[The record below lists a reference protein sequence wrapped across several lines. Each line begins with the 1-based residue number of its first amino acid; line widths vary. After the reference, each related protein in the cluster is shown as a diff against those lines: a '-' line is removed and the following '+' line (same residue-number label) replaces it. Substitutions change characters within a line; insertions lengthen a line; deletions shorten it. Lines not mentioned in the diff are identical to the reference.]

1 MKRILA
7 ALVLAVAAAAPAFA
21 QQGATQI
28 EVEGGAL
35 INQWIAGYNRGD
47 AAGMA
52 KDVYV
57 ERETEALEK
66 QFADLRADS
75 FGKLDVY
82 SAAFCG
88 SDSTHGKA
96 ILKFARIYTAGGKMN
111 DDEAKVFDLVKTEA
125 GWRIADE
132 SDVAFDTVLSCF

>member
-1 MKRILA
+1 MKPVLA
-7 ALVLAVAAAAPAFA
+7 ALVLALAAPAFA
-21 QQGATQI
+21 QQGATEI
-28 EVEGGAL
+28 EVEGRGL

-52 KDVYV
+52 KDVYA
-57 ERETEALEK
+57 ERDIAVLEK

-88 SDSTHGKA
+88 RDSKHGKA

-111 DDEAKVFDLVKTEA
+111 DDEAKVFDLVKTDA
-125 GWRIADE
+125 GWRVADE
-132 SDVAFDTVLSCF
+132 SDVVFDTVLSCD